1 MNKNYIT
8 ITATLIAGAVCV
20 PVARAADEAIPAETV
35 QAYELN
41 PVVVTG
47 TGVHQRLKDTPVA
60 VEVISGE
67 EIRNAGT
74 TDLQE
79 ALTMTIPSLSFS
91 PNAMG
96 SYLRMNG
103 LTNSHVLVL
112 VNGRKLVGDISGNV
126 DLGQIDVSRIKRI
139 EVLNGAASTLYG
151 SDAVGGVINIIM
163 DEPTDRAQFD
173 SSSRYMRKNRFDQSL
188 GLSLSA
194 GKVGSFTG
202 YNYSH
207 SDGWQNSH
215 FTESDGELV
224 PSIAQLSL
232 GYTSNNLTQRFTY
245 KPTEKLSIYADGTY
259 YNRLLDRPV
268 ERKDITGGSKYNTF
282 SESWSWGAG
291 GAYRLGSL
299 GSVTFDYAGRT
310 YGQYYKYMVQSGNF
324 LPGDYDM
331 TKRQKYHEAELRGL
345 FNFTDASTTVFG
357 LDYRHE
363 TLIRPESDLDKG
375 LGSFAAYAQHEHRL
389 WNSLTALAGVRMDSY
404 QDLGTRVTPKVS
416 LMYKMADFNVRGTYA
431 MGYRSPGIDELY
443 YHMLKPM
450 GSRHIITF
458 GNPDLKAETSNYVS
472 VNMEYRTTAFT
483 VALTGYL
490 NFVRN
495 MVTSKSTKF
504 NDLDESRRNE
514 LIDEFPEINDIKQ
527 STLSI
532 KEYYNFDKATVKGL
546 EANVSSNPL
555 PGLSLSLN
563 YALAYGRG
571 FNDGSGWQRL
581 NRSVMHSGT
590 FMAKYTRRW
599 NFYEM
604 NLNLTGRVQSKT
616 YYPGDAD
623 GNAPGYGIWNLNTR
637 HTFDCFRSFTLTPG
651 IGIDN
656 IFNRRDRR
664 PLNSNF
670 ALYSPGRSFMV
681 SLAVTLK

>member
-1 MNKNYIT
+1 MMNKKHIT
-8 ITATLIAGAVCV
+8 VTLIAGTLGVMPAWTAPEST
-20 PVARAADEAIPAETV
+20 PVEQINK
-35 QAYELN
+35 LN

-47 TGVHQRLKDTPVA
+47 TGVHQRLKDAPVA
-60 VEVISGE
+60 VEVVSGD
-67 EIRNAGT
+67 EIRSAGA

-79 ALTMTIPSLSFS
+79 ALTLTIPSISFS

-126 DLGQIDVSRIKRI
+126 DLGQIGVSRIKRI

-188 GLSLSA
+188 GLSLNA
-194 GKVGSFTG
+194 GKAGSFTG

-224 PSIAQLSL
+224 PTIAQLSL
-232 GYTSNNLTQRFTY
+232 GYTSNNLTQRLTY
-245 KPTEKLSIYADGTY
+245 DPNERLSLYADGTY

-268 ERKDITGGSKYNTF
+268 ERKEITGGTKYNTF

-291 GAYRLGSL
+291 ASYSLGRLGKL
-299 GSVTFDYAGRT
+299 TFDYSGRS
-310 YGQYYKYMVQSGNF
+310 YGQYYKYMVQSGDF
-324 LPGDYDM
+324 LPGDYNL

-345 FNFTDASTTVFG
+345 FNFTEQSNTVFG

-363 TLIRPESDLDKG
+363 TLVRPESDLDKG

-389 WNSLTALAGVRMDSY
+389 WNHLTALAGVRLDSY
-404 QDLGTRVTPKVS
+404 QELGTRLTPKVS
-416 LMYKMADFNVRGTYA
+416 LMYNTGDFNMRGTYA
-431 MGYRSPGIDELY
+431 MGYRAPGIDELY

-450 GSRHIITF
+450 GSRHTITF

-472 VNMEYRTTAFT
+472 VNMEYRTELLSFS
-483 VALTGYL
+483 LTGYL
-490 NFVRN
+490 NFVRH

-504 NDLDESRRNE
+504 NDLDEQRRRE
-514 LIDEFPEINDIKQ
+514 LIDEFPEISDIKQ
-527 STLSI
+527 STLSV
-532 KEYYNFDKATVKGL
+532 KEYYNFNKATVKGL
-546 EANVSSNPL
+546 EANISANPVA
-555 PGLSLSLN
+555 GLSLSLN

-571 FNDGSGWQRL
+571 LNDGGAWQRL

-590 FMAKYTRRW
+590 FMANYTKRW
-599 NFYEM
+599 SFYEM
-604 NLNLTGRVQSKT
+604 NLNLTGRVQSRT

-623 GNAPGYGIWNLNTR
+623 GNAPGYGVWNLNTR

-651 IGIDN
+651 VGIDN
-656 IFNRRDRR
+656 IFNRKDRR

-670 ALYSPGRSFMV
+670 ALYSPGRSFV
-681 SLAVTLK
+681 ISLAITLK